1 MRIKEFALLLEDE
14 IDHVAMDQLIDT
26 ALDTANDGPKQAEK
40 TVSVLKS
47 LINKLTQTIKNY
59 SSTVETPPE
68 QQPKQDEE
76 PPPALTYEPELE
88 PMPEP
93 SEEPQIKESL
103 GDIEIVKDQL
113 VIINQLKD
121 EANKSPA
128 VLALIDQLIEQ
139 HTKQLEEVRAQSHR
153 AGVQVG
159 RQQVHAEHA
168 TLDQH
173 IDFMLQRMSVE
184 KRKKKLLIASIKS
197 IFQHDQISTEDA
209 IKFLEA
215 AAEGKVIDMTQLL
228 KDKKGNITD
237 YVRPDLVST
246 FKKVIDDF
254 FKLDLGASTGGN
266 IGPGEIAFILLGNPV
281 AKVKK
286 GDLKIGE
293 GDDAVKF
300 EVKASGLKK
309 GKDSDSDSPT
319 GSPSGSVFGGDHIS
333 TGAALWPTIKN
344 VFEKYEITHTEET
357 VIDKSGKEKQSPM
370 YRLNGKGFG
379 QFNAAFEKLDL
390 EKRAGLL
397 ADIAL
402 TLYPGTTTEDTCK
415 KTITKILEK
424 NDGLLEE
431 NVNNDY
437 MRYLSLLA
445 LRAYRRDEG
454 KENFIYFN
462 QVTKN
467 FEIYFGDE
475 LDQEIK
481 SPKSKLAVVRGIDWN
496 DGHYKASPGLY
507 LK

>member
-1 MRIKEFALLLEDE
+1 MRIREFGLLFEDE
-14 IDHVAMDQLIDT
+14 MDHAAMDQLIDT
-26 ALDTANDGPKQAEK
+26 ALDTANMGADQAAQ
-40 TVSVLKS
+40 TANVLNS
-47 LINKLTQTIKNY
+47 LIGKLKQTIKDY
-59 SSTVETPPE
+59 STDTETPA
-68 QQPKQDEE
+68 EE
-76 PPPALTYEPELE
+76 PDQKPEPLPVVTPEPELE
-88 PMPEP
+88 PDPEP
-93 SEEPQIKESL
+93 AEEPQIKESL
-103 GDIEIVKDQL
+103 GDIEQVKNSL
-113 VIINQLKD
+113 VTVNQLKD
-121 EANKSPA
+121 AASNSPA
-128 VLALIDQLIEQ
+128 MLALIDQILEQ
-139 HTKQLEEVRAQSHR
+139 HTKQLEKVREQSHS

-173 IDFMLQRMSVE
+173 IDFMLQRLTVD
-184 KRKKKLLIASIKS
+184 KRKKKLLIASIRS

-215 AAEGKVIDMTQLL
+215 AAEGNVIDMTQLL
-228 KDKKGNITD
+228 KDKKGNITN
-237 YVRPDLVST
+237 YVRPDLVGT
-246 FKKVIDDF
+246 FKTVIDDF

-309 GKDSDSDSPT
+309 GKDADGDSPT
-319 GSPSGSVFGGDHIS
+319 GSPSGAVFGGDHIS
-333 TGAALWPTIKN
+333 TGAALWPAIKDILN
-344 VFEKYEITHTEET
+344 KYEITHTEET

-379 QFNAAFEKLDL
+379 QFNKAFKQLDL

-402 TLYPGTTTEDTCK
+402 TLYPGSTTEDTCK
-415 KTITKILEK
+415 KTITRILEK
-424 NDGLLEE
+424 NDGLLEL

-445 LRAYRRDEG
+445 LRTYRRDEG

-475 LDQEIK
+475 LNQEIK